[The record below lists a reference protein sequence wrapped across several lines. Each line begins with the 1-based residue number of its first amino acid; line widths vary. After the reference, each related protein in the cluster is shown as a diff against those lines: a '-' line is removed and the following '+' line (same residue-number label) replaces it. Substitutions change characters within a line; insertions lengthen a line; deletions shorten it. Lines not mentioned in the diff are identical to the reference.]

1 MTNTTP
7 LLSRAPRS
15 PWWERDDPQWDE
27 ALTDPQWPSRSRG
40 RAGRSGRRFRPAD
53 EAFERLTCN
62 RRRPRANRILAA
74 VGAWRHLNT
83 GQLVAITGA
92 SRNTVLSFTRDLAD
106 AGLLEI
112 AARPQG
118 ADDVWRLPARRGS
131 DAAGD
136 PAAAPLRRWVGSL
149 TPAERFALTAGG
161 APGRGRRQS
170 HRHDLVAAEIGLR
183 LMEARDDL
191 AGVFGETH
199 ASARAI
205 FGTDEAT
212 AIADLCVVRGDG
224 LRVAIEV
231 VGHSSRSALA
241 DKILR
246 WARGYD
252 ETTARR
258 ANSNG
263 RALTP
268 RDWSPARNGHH
279 QTGLVIIFVNAATT
293 HHDTFARNIRAAH
306 ADALTASALS
316 GSATPATR
324 RQVALARTQILLA
337 DWTEWAPTARAF
349 TPDFVAL
356 KAWGSPDGTRWEPVN
371 VLDDGPGGI
380 PFHPDP
386 AGKFTHPAAAAQLAA
401 TPDWFTAR
409 AGFHGPDHYRTTTTG
424 TTP

>member
-1 MTNTTP
+1 MTDTAP
-7 LLSRAPRS
+7 FLSRAPRS
-15 PWWERDDPQWDE
+15 PWWERDDPQWDDP
-27 ALTDPQWPSRSRG
+27 LTDPQWPSRSRG
-40 RAGRSGRRFRPAD
+40 RTGRSGRRFRSVD
-53 EAFERLTCN
+53 EAFERLTRD
-62 RRRPRANRILAA
+62 RRRPHANNLLAA
-74 VGAWRHLNT
+74 VGSWRHLNT
-83 GQLVAITGA
+83 GQLVAITGS
-92 SRNTVLSFTRDLAD
+92 SRNTVLSYARDLAD

-112 AARPQG
+112 AVRPQE
-118 ADDVWRLPARRGS
+118 ADDVWRLPARQGSSAGS
-131 DAAGD
+131 D
-136 PAAAPLRRWVGSL
+136 PTAAALRRWVGSL
-149 TPAERFALTAGG
+149 TPGERFALTAGG
-161 APGRGRRQS
+161 DPGRGRRQS

-183 LMEARDDL
+183 LMEARNDL
-191 AGVFGETH
+191 AAVFGETH

-205 FGTDEAT
+205 FGTDQAT

-224 LRVAIEV
+224 LRVAVEV
-231 VGHSSRSALA
+231 VGHSTRTALT

-258 ANSNG
+258 AAANG

-268 RDWSPARNGHH
+268 RDWSPARNSHH
-279 QTGLVIIFVNAATT
+279 QTGVIVVFVNAATT
-293 HHDTFARNIRAAH
+293 HHDTFARNLRAAH
-306 ADALTASALS
+306 ADALTAAALS

-349 TPDFVAL
+349 TTAFVSL

-386 AGKFTHPAAAAQLAA
+386 PDKFTYPAAAAQLLAA
-401 TPDWFTAR
+401 TPEWFTNQTS
-409 AGFHGPDHYRTTTTG
+409 FHHPRHYQPG
-424 TTP
+424 T